1 MFRPTSKSFT
11 LTVERDTNCVAAILI
26 LLLTMNP
33 NAIARTIVPVYVL
46 AFNRMIFRWS
56 VAHILNEG
64 FKALPSL
71 ANAYATSTVMF
82 VVRSAW
88 RIATSSHVLP
98 YSMFKRPTQSM
109 CRIAIVAVELA
120 TTAAFRVAAFKIAHR
135 NNRVVSAFTLAFVKA
150 QHSITVESL
159 FNKFNYFQTS
169 KLASNQG

>member
-1 MFRPTSKSFT
+1 M
-11 LTVERDTNCVAAILI
+11 TVERETNCVATILV
-26 LLLTMNP
+26 LLCAMNP
-33 NAIARTIVPVYVL
+33 NAIARTIVSIYVL

-56 VAHILNEG
+56 VSHILNEG

-82 VVRSAW
+82 VDHAS
-88 RIATSSHVLP
+88 RIIASLSHFLP
-98 YSMFKRPTQSM
+98 NTMFKRPAQSM

-120 TTAAFRVAAFKIAHR
+120 TTAAFRVAASKIAHR

-159 FNKFNYFQTS
+159 FNKFNYFQTT